1 MKSTRST
8 RLLMLLLALWALSSH
23 AADQAQTGWDALL
36 TGAPLVRAEAALRAD
51 LDRDP
56 SDAGAAYALALAQQ
70 AAGERE
76 KAVVTALEGLRNA
89 PGSPLSF
96 LLEELVGDDATFN
109 LTTTRL
115 VTEALPMLVARPEM
129 DPLVRFNL
137 RWLAYELAA
146 RQGNREERLAA
157 MVRAGFVPGALFS
170 EAQKDLSR
178 TEFYEAG
185 APERGDFSKT
195 RWRYSKL
202 EGLQCSP
209 PALDMP
215 AEREFNIYSLVPF
228 KVSKGVDA
236 ILYFN
241 AAKPFQVFLDDRP
254 LLTRDVF
261 KRQENPTALR
271 RVTLSSGWHRLLV
284 KVHGMRS
291 DAGIHLA
298 FLDPSGQAL
307 SVQWGEALPDAPAA
321 GFRDGGDWR
330 GAFWSDFSSADPR
343 FEAFSGLWYRWLGDV
358 AQGRLLMEEAAEKAP
373 KCLAWNLLTAKMYLT
388 EADDLSPKIAQS
400 RAEKALDAALAVD
413 ASCPLSLF
421 LKSMLQ
427 GVNSDGDEDLATL
440 SALVEHYPADS
451 RWFVALA
458 GRFQEKGWVAQ
469 ARAVLERASSC
480 LPQCE
485 GVESAWI
492 SFYQGL
498 PDPQSMGVA
507 IGRLQALRDVG
518 PEREAYLR
526 VTRKWEDLHR
536 LLEEEAV
543 RYGDRDGHFALD
555 LAKLE
560 MRMGLYEAAQKRLE
574 SLAEQDPRDTEI
586 ALLLARTRF
595 LKGDA
600 EGGRRAWNALKA
612 AKPDAFQVDMARW
625 AMGEPLPF
633 QERHLELERVLRE
646 DTSKEPEAA
655 PSSLLLDQ
663 MFTRVERDGSSL
675 ERYHGIIRINDK
687 EGVDRESEQTL
698 PGQVVLS
705 LRTIKPDGR
714 ILEPEQIP
722 NKETISMQGLEA
734 GDIIEY
740 EYITLK
746 PPSGVRPNAY
756 VTAQVYLFQD
766 IEKPFHRTQWTIEW
780 PESIP
785 MQFYEQ
791 NLPAPCKK
799 GKDGG
804 LRWQDWDYRD
814 MPRIAPEPDTP
825 NKMLYVPLVEAV
837 GGITWEDLGRFLKEG
852 ITGAYQITPE
862 VERCYLQ
869 AVGDAKSP
877 EDKASR
883 IVSYLLKQ
891 VDSERVSGWQDPTQ
905 VLMTRQGS
913 RIPVAAAFLT
923 LAGIPFDVLVAETVP
938 DRVYRENL
946 PRIGQ
951 FSAPVLKVNLPSG
964 PRYLTLASP
973 YRDPYILPWY
983 LQGARAVCA
992 SAREPWKEIDL
1003 PADFGPW
1010 RTAAESEA
1018 RQLMSDGDVR
1028 VEHRQVLDPE
1038 ASESL
1043 RGALRRLD
1051 KDQWRQAVQ
1060 VALSKQHGNLDLI
1073 DFSVDNVDDPFK
1085 PVGWNYTIIVHGYAA
1100 GENGKLTVPDPL
1112 PALHLGQVFA
1122 SLRERKLPLTTGGPI
1137 FLNQKFTLE
1146 LPAGFKMD
1154 YPMATLDLN
1163 TGFGSYNIASAYEN
1177 GKLSVERRAE
1187 IPYEIVWPAK
1197 YEAFS
1202 EFLGKVDQAE
1212 AGQLV
1217 ARVP

>member
-1 MKSTRST
+1 MKSTRSNG
-8 RLLMLLLALWALSSH
+8 LLLALLALSALSGH
-23 AADQAQTGWDALL
+23 AADKVQTGWDALL
-36 TGAPLVRAEAALRAD
+36 AGEPLVQAEAALRKD

-56 SDAGAAYALALAQQ
+56 ADSGAAYALALAQQ

-76 KAVVTALEGLRNA
+76 KAVVTALEGLRSA

-115 VTEALPMLVARPEM
+115 VTEALPILVARPEM

-157 MVRAGFVPGALFS
+157 MSRAGFVPGALFS
-170 EAQKDLSR
+170 GVQKDLSR

-195 RWRYSKL
+195 RWRYSKVD
-202 EGLQCSP
+202 GLQCGP
-209 PALDMP
+209 PALAVP

-228 KVSKGVDA
+228 RVAKGVDA

-241 AAKPFQVFLDDRP
+241 AAKPFKVFLDDRP

-261 KRQENPTALR
+261 KTQENPTALR
-271 RVTLSSGWHRLLV
+271 RVTLSAGWHRLLV
-284 KVHGMRS
+284 KVHGERN
-291 DAGIHLA
+291 DAGIHMAL
-298 FLDPSGQAL
+298 LDPSGQAL
-307 SVQWGEALPDAPAA
+307 SVQWGEAVPDSAPS

-330 GAFWSDFSSADPR
+330 GAFWSEFSQADPR

-413 ASCPLSLF
+413 PSCPLSLF
-421 LKSMLQ
+421 LKSILQ

-440 SALVEHYPADS
+440 SALVEHYPSDS

-458 GRFQEKGWVAQ
+458 GRFQEKGWIAQ
-469 ARAVLERASSC
+469 ARSVLERASSC

-485 GVESAWI
+485 SVESAWI
-492 SFYQGL
+492 SFYQQI
-498 PDPQSMGVA
+498 PDLQSMEIA
-507 IGRLQALRDVG
+507 IGRLKALRDAG
-518 PEREAYLR
+518 PEREAYLSA
-526 VTRKWEDLHR
+526 TRKWEDLHR

-543 RYGDRDGHFALD
+543 RYGDRDCHYALE

-560 MRMGLYEAAQKRLE
+560 MRMGRLEAAEKRLE
-574 SLAEQDPRDTEI
+574 GLANQDPGDTEI
-586 ALLLARTRF
+586 AVFLARTRF
-595 LKGDA
+595 LKGDP
-600 EGGRRAWNALKA
+600 EGARRAWQALKS

-646 DTSKEPEAA
+646 DTSKEPDAA

-663 MFTRVERDGSSL
+663 MFTRVQSDGSSL

-722 NKETISMQGLEA
+722 DKDTISMQGLEA

-740 EYITLK
+740 EYFTLK
-746 PPSGVRPNAY
+746 PPSGVKPNAY

-791 NLPAPCKK
+791 NLPSPCKK
-799 GKDGG
+799 GTAGG

-825 NKMLYVPLVEAV
+825 NKMLFVPLVEAV

-862 VERCYLQ
+862 VERCYRQ

-877 EDKASR
+877 EDKAGR

-891 VDSERVSGWQDPTQ
+891 VDSDRASGWQDPTQ
-905 VLMTRQGS
+905 VLLTRQGS
-913 RIPVAAAFLT
+913 RIPVAAAFLS

-951 FSAPVLKVNLPSG
+951 FSTPVLKVNLPSG

-992 SAREPWKEIDL
+992 SASGAVEGDRSAHGFRALEDGHGNRNP
-1003 PADFGPW
+1003 PALVRRRCPRGAPPGPGP
-1010 RTAAESEA
+1010 RSQRGPSRCAQAPGQGPVAAGGPDGPLQAA
-1018 RQLMSDGDVR
+1018 RQSR
-1028 VEHRQVLDPE
+1028 PHRFQ
-1038 ASESL
+1038 
-1043 RGALRRLD
+1043 RGQRGRPLQAPGMELHHRRSRLRR
-1051 KDQWRQAVQ
+1051 R
-1060 VALSKQHGNLDLI
+1060 
-1073 DFSVDNVDDPFK
+1073 
-1085 PVGWNYTIIVHGYAA
+1085 
-1100 GENGKLTVPDPL
+1100 
-1112 PALHLGQVFA
+1112 
-1122 SLRERKLPLTTGGPI
+1122 RERETDSPR
-1137 FLNQKFTLE
+1137 
-1146 LPAGFKMD
+1146 
-1154 YPMATLDLN
+1154 
-1163 TGFGSYNIASAYEN
+1163 SSASASPRAGLRQPERAKAAADHGRAHLPQPEVHAGAPRRIQN
-1177 GKLSVERRAE
+1177 GL
-1187 IPYEIVWPAK
+1187 PHG
-1197 YEAFS
+1197 
-1202 EFLGKVDQAE
+1202 L
-1212 AGQLV
+1212 AGPQDRL
-1217 ARVP
+1217 RDLQDDECSPGR